1 MFLEPTDFLEK
12 PYKVPNQEE
21 SKDFVA
27 FIEATEAKYLKAILG
42 LQLYNDFIDGL
53 EDSGIVEQK
62 WTDLKYGTTY
72 TYSDVLYEWAGIKT
86 LLKPVVYSE
95 WLTINF
101 RRWTSSGMIINT
113 GQQNS
118 GAVNPDQE
126 IIRAWNEFVDLLG
139 GSGYGWPVQWLT
151 THNYKN
157 TIYGFLQVNSTDYND
172 WDFSLT
178 TYFQH
183 RNIMD
188 L

>member
-1 MFLEPTDFLEK
+1 MFLEPTDFLDK

-21 SKDFVA
+21 SRDFVA

-42 LQLYNDFIDGL
+42 LQLYNDFIEGL
-53 EDSGIVEQK
+53 EDSGTVEQK
-62 WTDLKYGTTY
+62 WTDLKDGANY
-72 TYSDVLYEWAGIKT
+72 TYSDVLYEWRGVKAM
-86 LLKPVVYSE
+86 LKPVVYSE

-126 IIRAWNEFVDLLG
+126 IIRGWNEFVDLLG
-139 GSGYGWPVQWLT
+139 CRSGMYWYSPLNY
-151 THNYKN
+151 HNN
-157 TIYGFLQVNSTDYND
+157 LYGFLYTNSADYND

-178 TYFQH
+178 TYFQYI
-183 RNIMD
+183 NIID